1 MERPEG
7 FGYEKTGRPEGF
19 GAALRNLSNEIIN
32 FGTALQDI
40 SDQFIQELD
49 ETIQTFNKET
59 YKTLE
64 EAYTRWQSQP
74 ATEEQWEQMTKEIKQ
89 ATERE
94 YENRPTRLENIPEE
108 SETLEEVF
116 TKWRRETLHG
126 ATKEMYEQMHK
137 EIRHATARE
146 YNIPLEDLPDPIPW
160 SFSSDEEGIPPN
172 YHSFVQKIVD
182 NKKHKQL

>member
-1 MERPEG
+1 M
-7 FGYEKTGRPEGF
+7 
-19 GAALRNLSNEIIN
+19 
-32 FGTALQDI
+32 
-40 SDQFIQELD
+40 
-49 ETIQTFNKET
+49 
-59 YKTLE
+59 
-64 EAYTRWQSQP
+64 
-74 ATEEQWEQMTKEIKQ
+74 
-89 ATERE
+89 
-94 YENRPTRLENIPEE
+94 ENIPEE